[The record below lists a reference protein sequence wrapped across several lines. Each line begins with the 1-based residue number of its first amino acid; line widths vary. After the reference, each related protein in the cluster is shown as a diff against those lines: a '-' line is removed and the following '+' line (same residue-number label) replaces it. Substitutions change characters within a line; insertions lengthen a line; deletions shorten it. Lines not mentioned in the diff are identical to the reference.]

1 MKPHH
6 RRGPGN
12 GRGVESLKK
21 TALFASLTSEELRR
35 IEGKIS
41 LRHFKKNEIILDEEH
56 ANEYMYIIIDGAVK
70 VIQTT
75 EDGKEILFT
84 MHGTGDFF
92 GELSL
97 IDGKTAP
104 AAVLA
109 TRDSVAALIA
119 KEDFFSLLY
128 SQNKLLRNLLG
139 ILCARLRESWKK
151 IEMMN
156 LHNASNRVKML
167 LLLLAKSIGEGGEE
181 GIVLNMK
188 LIHQDIADMTG
199 LSRETV
205 TRVLDRWKK
214 SGEIRVLR
222 NKCIQLTPEFESIPL

>member
-1 MKPHH
+1 MKARH
-6 RRGPGN
+6 RIGPTN
-12 GRGVESLKK
+12 GRGVEALKK
-21 TALFASLTSEELRR
+21 TALFASLTSGELRL

-56 ANEYMYIIIDGAVK
+56 ANEFMYIIINGAVK
-70 VIQTT
+70 VIQAT

-109 TRDSVAALIA
+109 TRDSVVALIA
-119 KEDFFSLLY
+119 KDDFFSLMY

-167 LLLLAKSIGEGGEE
+167 LLLLAKSIGEGSEE
-181 GIVLNMK
+181 GIILNMK

-214 SGEIRVLR
+214 NGEIRILR
-222 NKCIQLTPEFESIPL
+222 NKYIQLTPEFESIPL